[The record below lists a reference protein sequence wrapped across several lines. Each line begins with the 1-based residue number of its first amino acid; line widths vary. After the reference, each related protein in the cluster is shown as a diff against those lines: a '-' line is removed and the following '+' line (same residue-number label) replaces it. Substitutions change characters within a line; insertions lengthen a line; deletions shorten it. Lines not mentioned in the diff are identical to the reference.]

1 MTSLEDVAS
10 SGVDVI
16 LASELLESWYRLE
29 TTDVTEADDLSPEGE
44 FPQYGRFLQVP
55 EFSNIDGA
63 ERGETHIEVPRNLA
77 QWLVENADL
86 GDLFEVMTCE
96 KRDGE
101 WFFDVELVGTED
113 QTSLEAA
120 AAMDGSSGN

>member
-10 SGVDVI
+10 AGVDVI
-16 LASELLESWYRLE
+16 LASDLVESWYRLE

-44 FPQYGRFLQVP
+44 FPQYGRFLQVT

-63 ERGETHIEVPRNLA
+63 ERGETHIELPRHLA

-86 GDLFEVMTCE
+86 GDRFEVMACE

-101 WFFDVELVGTED
+101 WFFDVELVDTED
-113 QTSLEAA
+113 QSSLEAA